1 MAYTNNSDRYSA
13 AMPPRVRDVL
23 GRLKV
28 TLHQNVYEADFEY
41 GTQPLRW
48 EAVTQGGGSIT
59 QVPNS
64 GGVRMRIG
72 TSAGDTTIRQS
83 RPYHRYQPGKTMFM
97 ATGCNFGTA
106 LTGNVQRV
114 GFFDDANGVFFEQ
127 SVVTPDNPFGIYAV
141 VRTDVG
147 GKVTETRYGIDQW
160 NGDRATLSTID
171 FTRIQMFWIEYGWY
185 GAGATRWGFWLNGE
199 PIIGHQIGWGNFNNP
214 QTGGQQGPWART
226 GNLPVRYEQRNTQ
239 GTTSSNDMYHWG
251 VSVIVEGGRDEQRGF
266 TYSYGMAPLL
276 PTRSIAA
283 NTTRYPVMSIRSRA
297 LGTLEYGNILTS
309 ASGTVGG
316 STAASTTSTS
326 AFTGYISGTTLTVST
341 VTSGTVAINQTLIGT
356 GLLQG
361 TYIVANISGSGAG
374 STWTVSNSQTTA
386 SVASPTTISGA
397 CNIITVA
404 SGLNTPNTAFG
415 GTATN
420 QYQGRYIYFAG
431 VGTSGTSAVGKIITH
446 TDSQIYFCDP
456 VFYTTVSGTWTVSDQ
471 GSFTGSV
478 AVTGGQIL
486 TAGSTTNVAIGQ
498 SISGTGIATG
508 TYITSINGSLLGLS
522 RPMTANATGTYI
534 TRQGWCIGLPNR
546 GQLLPKRLMAV
557 QTTASVNCTVE
568 IIAGNPV
575 TPVTLTGSAFT
586 ALTDLGSTYS
596 FAERDVSAT
605 ALTGGE
611 VVFAFVLAA
620 GAGVQDIDFTYFFAL
635 YNNVKGSQLDTLTVA
650 VSVPTPSSP
659 ATVGAH
665 LICQE
670 AMS

>member
-48 EAVTQGGGSIT
+48 EAITQGGGSIY
-59 QVPNS
+59 QVPAS

-72 TSAGDTTIRQS
+72 TSAGDVTIRQS

-114 GFFDDANGVFFEQ
+114 GFFDDSNGVFFEQ

-141 VRTDVG
+141 VRTDFG
-147 GKVTETRYGIDQW
+147 GKVSETRYGIDTW

-214 QTGGQQGPWART
+214 QTNGQQGPWART

-239 GTTSSNDMYHWG
+239 GTAATNDMYHWG

-266 TYSYGMAPLL
+266 TYSYGMTPIA
-276 PTRSIAA
+276 PTRSVAA
-283 NTTRYPVMSIRSRA
+283 GTTRFPVMSIRSRA
-297 LGTLEYGNILTS
+297 LGTLEYGNILSS

-316 STAASTTSTS
+316 AVSASSTS
-326 AFTGYISGTTLTVST
+326 VSAITGYISGTTLTVSS
-341 VTSGTVAINQTLIGT
+341 VTSGTVAINQILTGT
-356 GLLQG
+356 GILQG
-361 TYIVANISGSGAG
+361 TYIVSGSG
-374 STWTVSNSQTTA
+374 STWTVSNSQTVG
-386 SVASPTTISGA
+386 SSASPTTITGA
-397 CNIITVA
+397 CNILTVA
-404 SGLNTPNTAFG
+404 AGLNTANTAFG
-415 GTATN
+415 GSTSN

-431 VGTSGTSAVGKIITH
+431 VGTSGTPAVGKIIAH
-446 TDSQIYFCDP
+446 TDTQIYFCDP
-456 VFYTTVSGTWTVSDQ
+456 VFYGTVSGTFTTTDQ

-486 TAGSTTNVAIGQ
+486 TASATTNVAVGQ
-498 SISGTGIATG
+498 AISGTGIATG
-508 TYITSINGSLLGLS
+508 TYITSINGTLLGLS
-522 RPMTANATGTYI
+522 RPMTANATGTYT
-534 TRQGWCIGLPNR
+534 TRQGYCIGLPNR

-557 QTTASVNCTVE
+557 QTAAAVNCTVE
-568 IIAGNPV
+568 IIAGNPQ
-575 TPVTLTGSAFT
+575 TPIQLTGAAWT
-586 ALTDLGSTYS
+586 PLTDLGSAYS

-605 ALTGGE
+605 AITAGTGE
-611 VVFAFVLAA
+611 VVFAFVLSS

-635 YNNVKGSQLDTLTVA
+635 YNNIRGSQLDTLTVA
-650 VSVPTPSSP
+650 VSVPSGTA